1 MPSARPDVAFVYDGN
16 FSLPSARLEIT
27 VISKPCLRRDFE
39 ITSSSTKAT
48 YVTVVISNPCLR
60 RGFEITMQ
68 LLREMQLLRSYI

>member
-1 MPSARPDVAFVYDGN
+1 MPSARPDVAFVYDD
-16 FSLPSARLEIT
+16 
-27 VISKPCLRRDFE
+27 VISACLRRDFE

-68 LLREMQLLRSYI
+68 LLREKQLLRSYI